1 MSSPEDTSAK
11 ITLKLAGVFQEVRDS
26 WVKRIDLY
34 FDQLL
39 SLIEGDWFESSD
51 MVGLLREARMA
62 SREALD
68 GLGTDLSSE
77 LVHASS
83 GIVQRYEYERASL
96 TEEINDLRIGITR
109 ALAGDE
115 NEIRRENETMREA
128 LHSVPEY
135 QILKYIRLNSPA
147 SYAELSKLSG
157 VKKGQLRKLVK
168 SLMERGHVSI
178 DKKTRPHKVIFLSA
192 PWRRQNP
199 PEEIVG
205 TYQSTLPSALSQ

>member
-1 MSSPEDTSAK
+1 MGSPEDTSAK

-26 WVKRIDLY
+26 WVKRINMY

-51 MVGLLREARMA
+51 MVGLLQEARMA

-83 GIVQRYEYERASL
+83 GIVNRYEYERASL
-96 TEEINDLRIGITR
+96 TEEINDLRIGIAR

-115 NEIRRENETMREA
+115 NEIRRENETMLEA

-135 QILKYIRLNSPA
+135 QILHHIRRNSPA
-147 SYAELSKLSG
+147 SYDEISKLSG

-168 SLMERGHVSI
+168 SLMARGHVSI
-178 DKKTRPHKVIFLSA
+178 DKKSRPHKVIFLSA

-199 PEEIVG
+199 VKEIVES
-205 TYQSTLPSALSQ
+205 YQSTLPHSIA

>member
-1 MSSPEDTSAK
+1 MGSPEDTSAK

-26 WVKRIDLY
+26 WVKRIDTY

-51 MVGLLREARMA
+51 MVGLLQEARMA

-83 GIVQRYEYERASL
+83 GIVHRYEYERASL
-96 TEEINDLRIGITR
+96 TEEINDLRIGIAR

-128 LHSVPEY
+128 LQSVPEY
-135 QILKYIRLNSPA
+135 QILHYIRLNSPA
-147 SYAELSKLSG
+147 SYDEISKLSG

-178 DKKTRPHKVIFLSA
+178 DKKSRPHKVIFLSA

-199 PEEIVG
+199 TEEIVES
-205 TYQSTLPSALSQ
+205 YQSTLPHSIA

>member
-1 MSSPEDTSAK
+1 MGSPEDTSAK

-26 WVKRIDLY
+26 WVKRIDTY
-34 FDQLL
+34 YDQLL

-51 MVGLLREARMA
+51 MVGLLQEARMA

-83 GIVQRYEYERASL
+83 GIVHRYEYERASL

-128 LHSVPEY
+128 LQSVPEY
-135 QILKYIRLNSPA
+135 QILHHIRLNSPV
-147 SYAELSKLSG
+147 SYDEIFKLSG
-157 VKKGQLRKLVK
+157 LKKSGPV
-168 SLMERGHVSI
+168 LMGES
-178 DKKTRPHKVIFLSA
+178 LSA
-192 PWRRQNP
+192 F
-199 PEEIVG
+199 
-205 TYQSTLPSALSQ
+205 